1 MVIYPGAQCLDVTG
15 PLEVFALANR
25 QLRDDGLRIDNVY
38 EIELLAEAAGPV
50 PTSSGIKLFADK
62 PYCDAGDMD
71 TLLVC
76 GGTDEGVKAQQENGD
91 LIPWLHYCAPR
102 VRRLGSICN
111 GALILAGAGL
121 LHGKRAT
128 THWMDVPALQAL
140 GDIDVDPDAIYVR
153 DGRIYTS
160 AGITSGIDLA
170 LALVEEDCGRRL
182 ALKVARRLV
191 LYLKR
196 EGGQTQYSAHLSSQV
211 ESDQFGQLI
220 EWIYRNLAAPITVT
234 RLAEMAAMSP
244 RNFARCFLQETGVTP
259 AKFVE
264 RARVEK
270 SRQLL
275 SEQSLPMEKVAVQC
289 GFQSQEQLRRAFRRQ
304 MGVLPSDYRK
314 HFNG

>member
-1 MVIYPGAQCLDVTG
+1 MVIYPGAQCLDITG

-25 QLRDDGLRIDNVY
+25 QLRDDGLRIDDVY
-38 EIELLAEAAGPV
+38 EIELLAAAAGPV
-50 PTSSGIKLFADK
+50 AMSSGIKLIADQS
-62 PYCDAGDMD
+62 YREAGDMD

-76 GGTDEGVKAQQENGD
+76 GGTDESAVAQRANGD
-91 LIPWLHYCAPR
+91 LTDWLRSRAQR
-102 VRRLGSICN
+102 VRRFGSICS

-121 LHGKRAT
+121 LDGRRAT
-128 THWMDVPALQAL
+128 THWMDVPELQ
-140 GDIDVDPDAIYVR
+140 GFPDIEVDPDAIYVR
-153 DGRIYTS
+153 DGHVYTS

-170 LALVEEDCGRRL
+170 LAMVEEDCGRRL

-196 EGGQTQYSAHLSSQV
+196 EGGQTQYSEHLSSQV
-211 ESDQFGQLI
+211 DSDQFGRLI
-220 EWIYRNLAAPITVT
+220 EWIYQNLASPITVT
-234 RLAEMAAMSP
+234 KLAEEAAMSP

-275 SEQSLPMEKVAVQC
+275 SEQSLPLEKIAMQC
-289 GFQSQEQLRRAFRRQ
+289 GFQSQEQLRRAFHRQ
-304 MGVLPSDYRK
+304 MGVLPSNYRK